1 MDIHFLMFCSMHSKL
16 CFPRVQYEAC
26 TFPVTVLGIIDVL
39 YYIYIKSNGDYKLAG
54 VYYMVITP
62 VGNTKTCSNSFSMK
76 QQYHVLFISI
86 M

>member
-1 MDIHFLMFCSMHSKL
+1 MKPVYFIHFQLQSL
-16 CFPRVQYEAC
+16 EIVDA
-26 TFPVTVLGIIDVL
+26 L

-62 VGNTKTCSNSFSMK
+62 IGNTKTCSNSFSMK
-76 QQYHVLFISI
+76 QQYHVLFISV